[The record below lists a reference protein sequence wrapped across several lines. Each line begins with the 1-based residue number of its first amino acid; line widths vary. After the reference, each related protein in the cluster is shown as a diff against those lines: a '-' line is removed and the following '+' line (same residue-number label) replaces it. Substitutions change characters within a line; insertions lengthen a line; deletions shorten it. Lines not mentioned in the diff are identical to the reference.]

1 MTIGV
6 ISAMDSEHR
15 QLAERLQE
23 KKVADYGNLHYVEGM
38 LGSNRVILT
47 QCGIGKVNA
56 AVGATELIRRF
67 APDCIVSTGVAGGI
81 DACLKVTDVVAS
93 DSLAYHDV
101 WCGDG
106 NEYGQVQGLPA
117 VYKGCAP
124 LLEHALSLNKTGL
137 ESRIH
142 SGLICTGDRFIT
154 NRTELDAIKRR
165 FPAGLAVDME
175 SAAIAQTCYLYDI
188 PFLSFRIISDTPGR
202 GGPLFAICR
211 FLGYDGGTF
220 FPYDMDF
227 PFHPARQLITHN
239 SQLITYEENTQ
250 LYHRSHPFAAR
261 YLRIAQG

>member
-106 NEYGQVQGLPA
+106 NEYGQVQ
-117 VYKGCAP
+117 
-124 LLEHALSLNKTGL
+124 
-137 ESRIH
+137 
-142 SGLICTGDRFIT
+142 
-154 NRTELDAIKRR
+154 
-165 FPAGLAVDME
+165 
-175 SAAIAQTCYLYDI
+175 
-188 PFLSFRIISDTPGR
+188 
-202 GGPLFAICR
+202 
-211 FLGYDGGTF
+211 
-220 FPYDMDF
+220 
-227 PFHPARQLITHN
+227 
-239 SQLITYEENTQ
+239 
-250 LYHRSHPFAAR
+250 
-261 YLRIAQG
+261 

>member
-93 DSLAYHDV
+93 DSLAVTVTSTVRCRD
-101 WCGDG
+101 CLQCTRG
-106 NEYGQVQGLPA
+106 
-117 VYKGCAP
+117 AP
-124 LLEHALSLNKTGL
+124 
-137 ESRIH
+137 
-142 SGLICTGDRFIT
+142 RFW
-154 NRTELDAIKRR
+154 NMLC
-165 FPAGLAVDME
+165 L
-175 SAAIAQTCYLYDI
+175 
-188 PFLSFRIISDTPGR
+188 
-202 GGPLFAICR
+202 
-211 FLGYDGGTF
+211 
-220 FPYDMDF
+220 
-227 PFHPARQLITHN
+227 
-239 SQLITYEENTQ
+239 
-250 LYHRSHPFAAR
+250 
-261 YLRIAQG
+261 